1 MNNKYSIFLFIFLLF
16 GVSTNAMVQPIV
28 DAPKVV
34 LTDIPFEITV
44 TSASSQDFCN
54 YSLELNDAIYT
65 PENCSDADQIT
76 FSNLVL
82 SKKAAYTA
90 RLSLNGQVLSS
101 NKIEAVW
108 GWVSILPPVA
118 SIIIALLFRSVIP
131 ALFFGIWIGSFAIL
145 GFNFRVVWQS
155 FLDVIATYVKSALAN
170 ADHAAIIIFSL
181 MIGGLVGIISKN
193 GGMYGVVNSLLRFT
207 TNPKRGQVITATMG
221 LAIFFDDYANTL
233 VVGNTMRK
241 ITDKL
246 KISRAKLAFL
256 VDATAAPVACIAL
269 ITTWVGFQLGM
280 IDASIQQIDAV
291 TESAY
296 LIYLKSIA
304 YSFYPIFM
312 LVFVMT
318 IAGTGRDFS
327 SMYKFETE
335 SRIGR
340 DPSIQSSEIGYSNT
354 AETDRL
360 EPKDPSQARAFN
372 AVIPIALFIGSV
384 IGGLFVTG
392 EGNSVQ
398 EIIGSADAYK
408 ALLWGSMIA
417 VVSAVLLTL
426 VQGIM
431 SLEEAV
437 QSWYEGVKFMVFAI
451 IVLIMAWS
459 LAETTELLQTA
470 NYLSSILDELLPVA
484 LVPTTIFIL
493 AAATAFAT
501 GTSWGT
507 MGIFYPIVV
516 PLVWQILSVNGVADP
531 EHFYILYSSIACVLC
546 GAVWGDHCSP
556 ISDTTIMS
564 SMASG
569 CDHIDHVTT
578 QLPYALVVASIA
590 LLLGTLPTGFGVPAW
605 LMILIGLATVVSSVL
620 ILGKKVD

>member
-65 PENCSDADQIT
+65 PENCSDSDQIT

-360 EPKDPSQARAFN
+360 EPKDPSRARAFN
-372 AVIPIALFIGSV
+372 AVIPIVLFIGSV

-605 LMILIGLATVVSSVL
+605 LMILIGSATVVSTVF

>member
-1 MNNKYSIFLFIFLLF
+1 MNNKYSILLFIFLLF

-360 EPKDPSQARAFN
+360 EPKDPSRARAFN

-605 LMILIGLATVVSSVL
+605 LMILIGIATVVSSVF

>member
-65 PENCSDADQIT
+65 PENCSDSDQIT

-207 TNPKRGQVITATMG
+207 TNPKRGQVITATLG

-340 DPSIQSSEIGYSNT
+340 DPSIQSSETGYSNT

-360 EPKDPSQARAFN
+360 EPKDPSRARAFN

-605 LMILIGLATVVSSVL
+605 LMILIGVATVVASVF

>member
-1 MNNKYSIFLFIFLLF
+1 M
-16 GVSTNAMVQPIV
+16 
-28 DAPKVV
+28 
-34 LTDIPFEITV
+34 
-44 TSASSQDFCN
+44 
-54 YSLELNDAIYT
+54 
-65 PENCSDADQIT
+65 
-76 FSNLVL
+76 
-82 SKKAAYTA
+82 
-90 RLSLNGQVLSS
+90 
-101 NKIEAVW
+101 
-108 GWVSILPPVA
+108 
-118 SIIIALLFRSVIP
+118 
-131 ALFFGIWIGSFAIL
+131 
-145 GFNFRVVWQS
+145 
-155 FLDVIATYVKSALAN
+155 
-170 ADHAAIIIFSL
+170 
-181 MIGGLVGIISKN
+181 
-193 GGMYGVVNSLLRFT
+193 
-207 TNPKRGQVITATMG
+207 
-221 LAIFFDDYANTL
+221 
-233 VVGNTMRK
+233 
-241 ITDKL
+241 
-246 KISRAKLAFL
+246 
-256 VDATAAPVACIAL
+256 CIRDR
-269 ITTWVGFQLGM
+269 

-340 DPSIQSSEIGYSNT
+340 DPSIQSSETGYSNT

-360 EPKDPSQARAFN
+360 EPKDPSRARAFN
-372 AVIPIALFIGSV
+372 AVIPIVLFIGSV

-531 EHFYILYSSIACVLC
+531 EHFYILYSSIACVLL
-546 GAVWGDHCSP
+546 SL
-556 ISDTTIMS
+556 I
-564 SMASG
+564 
-569 CDHIDHVTT
+569 HI
-578 QLPYALVVASIA
+578 
-590 LLLGTLPTGFGVPAW
+590 
-605 LMILIGLATVVSSVL
+605 
-620 ILGKKVD
+620 